1 MTRAQIRM
9 DFEDALV
16 SAAHQRA
23 ANGDGPT
30 SARRPLTRDDVMTAR
45 EVGALLHLPGS
56 SVYHLARRGA
66 IPGQNGHR
74 VGRAWRF
81 IRHEIEDWLR
91 AS

>member
-1 MTRAQIRM
+1 MKGQIRM
-9 DFEDALV
+9 DLEDSLG
-16 SAAHQRA
+16 SAGHQRV

-30 SARRPLTRDDVMTAR
+30 SARRSLTREDVMTAR

-56 SVYHLARRGA
+56 SVYDLARRGA
-66 IPGQNGHR
+66 IPGHR

-81 IRHEIEDWLR
+81 IRYEIEDWLR